1 MKRHSIGKR
10 GFPGGSEG
18 RESTCNAGLIPGLGR
33 SPGGGKGYSLQYL
46 PRELHGQRSL
56 AAPVHGAAESGTR
69 LSRESGA
76 VGRRVEQRMLLV
88 SSDRLSF
95 PPGDVRTRESPTDL
109 WQRTY
114 IGSAYKRRKV
124 DLLLVNLGRLPLE
137 NSIWGRLT
145 AIIYMALFGK
155 TANSIFIAISDIC
168 NSLVLKSEMY
178 LISENFN
185 PP

>member
-56 AAPVHGAAESGTR
+56 AAPSRGCTESDTPERRAPRRGEEGGAEDASGFLR
-69 LSRESGA
+69 PRFLFFF
-76 VGRRVEQRMLLV
+76 
-88 SSDRLSF
+88 F

-137 NSIWGRLT
+137 
-145 AIIYMALFGK
+145 K
-155 TANSIFIAISDIC
+155 
-168 NSLVLKSEMY
+168 
-178 LISENFN
+178 
-185 PP
+185 